1 MNNADTITKNQ
12 LVVFKQPR
20 FYSKWLKFL
29 FPYYPLHLYKSFTLM
44 AFLAFLFALHIILVY
59 VGFNLPVVNLQVGF
73 DWIPTYLAGWF
84 YGPIWG
90 AIFGFV
96 ANNISW
102 LQTGATYWY
111 WMYAIQEPIIAIFAS
126 LVSYYCSFSLKSK
139 QIKWDVIFQQL
150 IFFIF
155 VICTLTLISLCW
167 TNHIQFNGVSVN
179 NNQSINNLLVAT
191 MVIFSF
197 FVVASETYILFKLKK
212 HQQKGIYHL
221 KMWLGAITVISSMIF
236 LFAIVLGPITDV
248 NYLYAFHFIN
258 NPSISKTLF
267 LSDVIGQIL
276 LQCIRLPIA
285 IIIFYLIIV
294 ITDKPYQKLIINAC
308 LYKHA

>member
-59 VGFNLPVVNLQVGF
+59 VGFNLPLVNLQVGF

-139 QIKWDVIFQQL
+139 QIKLDVIFQQL

-167 TNHIQFNGVSVN
+167 TNHIKFNGVSVN

-197 FVVASETYILFKLKK
+197 FVVASETYILVKLKK

-248 NYLYAFHFIN
+248 NYLYVFHFIN

>member
-59 VGFNLPVVNLQVGF
+59 VGFNLPLVNLQVGF

-139 QIKWDVIFQQL
+139 QIKLDVIFQQL

-167 TNHIQFNGVSVN
+167 TNHIKFNGVSVN

-197 FVVASETYILFKLKK
+197 FVVASETYILVKLKK